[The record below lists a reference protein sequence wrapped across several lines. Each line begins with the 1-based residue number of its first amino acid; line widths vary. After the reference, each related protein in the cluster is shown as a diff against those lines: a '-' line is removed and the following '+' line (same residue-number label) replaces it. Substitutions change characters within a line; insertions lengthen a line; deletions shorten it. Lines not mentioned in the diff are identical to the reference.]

1 MATQATVSGR
11 RTLIARF
18 LEARDETDA
27 LFQMIRPEALYDRPI
42 PERHRIVFYV
52 GHLEAFDWNLLGG
65 PWGLASFHPDFDRL
79 FAFGIDPVG
88 GGLPA
93 DRPQD
98 WPRIE
103 EVNAYRE
110 CVRESLDRAI
120 ESAPLPDDGENSF
133 GRLLNVAIEHRLM
146 HAETLAYMFHQMP
159 FGRKIGAIARRLL
172 QGDPFTPE
180 PVRVPA
186 GRAVLGLRRDA
197 RVFGWDNEFEA
208 HTIEVPDF
216 EVDRYKVTNGQFL
229 RFIEE
234 GGYNQ
239 RALWADADW
248 EWKNAQGISHPVFW
262 ERRGSAWVYR
272 SMFDEIWLFR
282 SIGRCMP
289 ATRKP
294 APTRGGRARFCQPRR
309 NGTGR
314 RARRR
319 MESSNARLRCRFP
332 AHGTRR
338 R

>member
-11 RTLIARF
+11 RVLIARL

-88 GGLPA
+88 GGLPS
-93 DRPQD
+93 DRPRD

-103 EVNAYRE
+103 EVNAYRVR
-110 CVRESLDRAI
+110 VRESLDRALD
-120 ESAPLPDDGENSF
+120 SSPLPDGGEDSF

-159 FGRKIGAIARRLL
+159 FERKRGAAGRRAP
-172 QGDPFTPE
+172 QGDSFAPE

-186 GRAVLGLRRDA
+186 GRATLGLPRDA

-208 HTIEVPDF
+208 HTVAVPGVTPSN
-216 EVDRYKVTNGQFL
+216 VDYLNIPQMQQNLPVTIRFFLREIFPNPGTDLFQNRDECLSRIGQFV
-229 RFIEE
+229 FYS
-234 GGYNQ
+234 GGNFRIHRPDYQTVHFKFLELFSSIRGLTFPKMSLSSLNRGLFFPMCQ
-239 RALWADADW
+239 MIWTFHFPPIIATVDS
-248 EWKNAQGISHPVFW
+248 IS
-262 ERRGSAWVYR
+262 
-272 SMFDEIWLFR
+272 
-282 SIGRCMP
+282 
-289 ATRKP
+289 
-294 APTRGGRARFCQPRR
+294 Q
-309 NGTGR
+309 
-314 RARRR
+314 
-319 MESSNARLRCRFP
+319 
-332 AHGTRR
+332 
-338 R
+338 